1 MRQSPMHR
9 SRRAQAVAARSSS
22 GSPRP
27 CSNQEC
33 RVQAI
38 LVCHTQ
44 EWLTAARFRWPTARW
59 GRCPGLDLCP
69 GRRLSRQALGRC
81 RWAGRRLGLSHI
93 LALGPGAIRH
103 SRRSDERARKARESC
118 ALLSSLLPT
127 RARAPICTGVLES
140 STYAKPV
147 KGEKEAPSQPV
158 SPRLPL
164 KQPQA
169 ALRWLQS
176 RRYACARVRLTPQP
190 AWW

>member
-1 MRQSPMHR
+1 MRRLQTGAFFQMRQSPMHR
-9 SRRAQAVAARSSS
+9 RRRAQAVAARSGS

-38 LVCHTQ
+38 LVCITQ

-81 RWAGRRLGLSHI
+81 RWAGRPLGLSRI
-93 LALGPGAIRH
+93 LALGPGAIRR

-118 ALLSSLLPT
+118 ALLSSRLPT
-127 RARAPICTGVLES
+127 RARGPAPQYVLAFS
-140 STYAKPV
+140 RALHTLRGKRGAVPTRVASTAA
-147 KGEKEAPSQPV
+147 EATAGRV
-158 SPRLPL
+158 AM
-164 KQPQA
+164 A
-169 ALRWLQS
+169 AE
-176 RRYACARVRLTPQP
+176 
-190 AWW
+190 